1 MIPETLYNC
10 NTFVDGRSYAG
21 RATSMTPPKLKLKT
35 DDFRAAG
42 MDAAVKVDQGM
53 EALEASFAMATMEY
67 DVLKFFGLV
76 DQGAFNGVFRAVFKD
91 RSGNSKGVVVYLR
104 GMLYEVD
111 PGEWK
116 PGDKVDAKFNV
127 SCDYYK
133 LEIDGAIVH
142 EIDIF
147 ACKRVINGVDQL
159 ADIRKKLGMS

>member
-53 EALEASFAMATMEY
+53 EPLEASFAMATMEY

-91 RSGNSKGVVVYLR
+91 RSGKSKSVVVYLR

-133 LEIDGAIVH
+133 LEIDGAVVH

-147 ACKRVINGVDQL
+147 ASKRVINGVDQL
-159 ADIRKKLGMS
+159 ADVRKKLGMA

>member
-21 RATSMTPPKLKLKT
+21 RATSMTPPKLKIKT
-35 DDFRAAG
+35 DDFRAGG
-42 MDAAVKVDQGM
+42 MDAAVKIDQGM
-53 EALEASFAMATMEY
+53 EPLDASFAMATMEY
-67 DVLKFFGLV
+67 EVLRFFGLV
-76 DQGAFNGVFRAVFKD
+76 DQGAFNGVFRAVFMD
-91 RSGNSKGVVVYLR
+91 RSGKTKSAAVYLR

-111 PGEWK
+111 PGDWK
-116 PGDKVDAKFNV
+116 PGDKVEAKFSV

-133 LEIDGAIVH
+133 LEVAGVIVH

-159 ADIRKKLGMS
+159 AEVRKGLGM

>member
-35 DDFRAAG
+35 DDFRAGG
-42 MDAAVKVDQGM
+42 MDAAVKVNQGM

-91 RSGNSKGVVVYLR
+91 RSGNSKSVVVYLR

-159 ADIRKKLGMS
+159 ADVRKKLGMA

>member
-91 RSGNSKGVVVYLR
+91 RSGKSKSVVVYLR

-133 LEIDGAIVH
+133 LEIDGAVVH

-147 ACKRVINGVDQL
+147 ASKRVINGVDQL
-159 ADIRKKLGMS
+159 ADVRKKLGMA

>member
-21 RATSMTPPKLKLKT
+21 RATSMTPPKLKIKT
-35 DDFRAAG
+35 DDYRAGG
-42 MDAAVKVDQGM
+42 MDATVKVDQGM
-53 EALEASFAMATMEY
+53 EALDASFAMATMEY
-67 DVLKFFGLV
+67 EVLRFFGLV
-76 DQGAFNGVFRAVFKD
+76 DQGAFNGVFRSVFMD
-91 RSGNSKGVVVYLR
+91 RRGKTKKVAVYLR

-111 PGEWK
+111 PGDWK
-116 PGDKVDAKFNV
+116 PGDKVEAKFSV

-142 EIDIF
+142 EIDVF

-159 ADIRKKLGMS
+159 AEVRKGLGM

>member
-21 RATSMTPPKLKLKT
+21 RATSMSPPKLKLKT
-35 DDFRAAG
+35 DDFRAGG

-76 DQGAFNGVFRAVFKD
+76 DQGAFNGVFRSVFKD
-91 RSGNSKGVVVYLR
+91 RSGNSKSVVVYLR

-159 ADIRKKLGMS
+159 ADVRKKLGMA

>member
-1 MIPETLYNC
+1 MVPETLYNC
-10 NTFVDGRSYAG
+10 NVFVDGRRYAG

-53 EALEASFAMATMEY
+53 EAMEASFAMSTIEY
-67 DVLKFFGLV
+67 DVLRFFGLV
-76 DQGAFNGVFRAVFKD
+76 DEGAFNGVFRASFKD
-91 RSGNSKGVVVYLR
+91 RAGKVKAAAVYLR

-111 PGEWK
+111 SGEWK
-116 PGDKVDAKFNV
+116 PGDKVDAKYTV

-133 LEIDGAIVH
+133 LEIDGAVVH
-142 EIDIF
+142 EIDVF

-159 ADIRKKLGMS
+159 VDVRRALGM

>member
-53 EALEASFAMATMEY
+53 EPLEASFAMATMEY

-91 RSGNSKGVVVYLR
+91 RSGNSKSVVVYLR

-133 LEIDGAIVH
+133 LEIDGAVVH

-159 ADIRKKLGMS
+159 ADIRKKLGMA